1 MTASSLFAF
10 FSRPLAFASFALLL
24 AANAPANAQTTI
36 RLTTTQGLP
45 CTAVTDANGLTLVP
59 GSTDLQATG
68 VTLTGAGCGGG
79 SATPTSPNGLALVAT
94 PAAPTAGVAFSVAWQ
109 VSNATSCV
117 GTVTGGA
124 AANVSGWTQVSSPT
138 SPRSVTI
145 STAGSYTLVLTCS
158 NGANPITLTS
168 PPLSLVVGSGGGGGA
183 CTVPGHPELSQ
194 IVTSD
199 INYGAYPTPV
209 RTGVDVRE
217 YDNIWGHF
225 NATDPV
231 VPWPGR
237 NGSGPNLKSF
247 LRTNFLAAHFNT
259 GSDTTRYGFWTA
271 PYTSFLAMDMT
282 ISTTCGDFTDAPA
295 GCIATNVAAP
305 GNTLVSWTFATNN
318 QTKCILQPHTDYYV
332 NVKYHDPNS
341 NAGCSAGTQNCV
353 LPTLIQL
360 DR

>member
-10 FSRPLAFASFALLL
+10 FSRPASLIATFALLL
-24 AANAPANAQTTI
+24 AVNAPASAQTTI
-36 RLTTTQGLP
+36 RMTTTQGQP
-45 CTAVTDANGLTLVP
+45 CVAVTDANGLTLIP

-79 SATPTSPNGLALVAT
+79 DSTPTSPNGLALVAT

-109 VSNATSCV
+109 VSNASSCI
-117 GTVTGGA
+117 GTVTSGSAG
-124 AANVSGWTQVSSPT
+124 NVSGWTQVNSPT

-145 STAGSYTLVLTCS
+145 SAAGLYTLTLTCS
-158 NGANPITLTS
+158 NGANPVTLTS
-168 PPLSLVVGSGGGGGA
+168 PPLQLVVGGGGA
-183 CTVPGHPELSQ
+183 TCTVPGHPELSQ
-194 IVTSD
+194 ITSSD

-225 NATDPV
+225 NATDAL

-237 NGSGPNLKSF
+237 NGSGPNIKNF
-247 LRTNFLAAHFNT
+247 QRTSFLAAHFHT
-259 GSDTTRYGFWTA
+259 GTDTTRFGFWTA

-282 ISTTCGDFTDAPA
+282 VSTTCGDFTAAPS

-305 GNTLVSWTFATNN
+305 GNTMVSWTFATNN
-318 QTKCILQPHTDYYV
+318 QTKCILQPNTDYWV

-341 NAGCSAGTQNCV
+341 NAGCAVGVTNCV